1 MRVTALVWLK
11 YCNVEWINI
20 RPCNEIILCESTC
33 SLFLANTTIIFKI
46 AMKQNQDN
54 LLVVGLLVD
63 TYLWEKQF
71 LGVSCFD
78 RLY

>member
-1 MRVTALVWLK
+1 MKVLVRQMAKRHAYIYDYYQNRNETESRPSL
-11 YCNVEWINI
+11 I
-20 RPCNEIILCESTC
+20 R
-33 SLFLANTTIIFKI
+33 
-46 AMKQNQDN
+46 
-54 LLVVGLLVD
+54 LLVD

>member
-1 MRVTALVWLK
+1 MKVLVR
-11 YCNVEWINI
+11 YIEV
-20 RPCNEIILCESTC
+20 RMYII
-33 SLFLANTTIIFKI
+33 IYKI
-46 AMKQNQDN
+46 AMKQNQDH
-54 LLVVGLLVD
+54 LLVGGLLVD